1 MTFPTKL
8 TVLRIILAFVIMGLL
23 FLPGVLAKGLCVG
36 LFSLACATDWWDGY
50 LARRWNQV
58 TPLGVLL
65 DPIADKIL
73 VIGVLLAFVQL
84 GLIRAWMALVVIMR
98 ELIITGVRV
107 YALSRHVVIPA
118 AKEGKHK
125 TVSQMLTILVV
136 LILLVVREQLAGDAA
151 RLFETRMHLV
161 ILWCMWVTV
170 VLTIISGGS
179 FFWRNRTVLLDAAS
193 R

>member
-1 MTFPTKL
+1 
-8 TVLRIILAFVIMGLL
+8 MGLL